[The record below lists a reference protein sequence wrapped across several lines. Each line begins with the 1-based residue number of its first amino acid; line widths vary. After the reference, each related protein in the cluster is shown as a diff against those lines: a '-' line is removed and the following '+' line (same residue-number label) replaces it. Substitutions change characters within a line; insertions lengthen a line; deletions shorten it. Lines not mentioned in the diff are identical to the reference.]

1 MTGTPGAGTAQQP
14 QRVPPEVW
22 VLVAASFVIAL
33 GYGVVAPALPAFAR
47 TFDVGIGAAS
57 AVVSAFAIMRLAFAP
72 ATGPLVRAFGER
84 WIYMTGLLIV
94 AASTLAV
101 AFAQSYWQLMLF
113 RGLGGVGSVMFTV
126 SAMGLM
132 IRIAPAAIRGRV
144 SGVYSSSFVLGGI
157 CGPLLGGALVGFGLR
172 VPFVVYAIALVIATA
187 VVGIALRGS
196 TLAGREEESSGPGT
210 TVREALA
217 DSAYRAALFTA
228 VVFGWVYSMRVSL
241 LPLFFAA
248 VLDQPAAIAGY
259 ALAAYAAGDVLAMAP
274 AGRASDRYG
283 RRPFIVTGM
292 LVIAAGTVALGF
304 THSVLV
310 AFLVTVVA
318 GIGTGLVAPTIQ
330 ATLADVLHGK
340 GRSGGA
346 LSAYQMAQDAGTISG
361 PLLAGAIAQL
371 FGFTWAFAITAGLCV
386 LAAIVWT
393 LARETR
399 QEAPSASSTGV

>member
-1 MTGTPGAGTAQQP
+1 MTERPAAGSAQTT

-72 ATGPLVRAFGER
+72 ATGPLVKAFGER
-84 WIYMTGLLIV
+84 WIYMAGLLIV

-101 AFAQSYWQLMLF
+101 AFAQSYWQLMLL

-132 IRIAPAAIRGRV
+132 IRIAPAEIRGRV

-172 VPFVVYAIALVIATA
+172 VPFVVYAIALVVATL
-187 VVGIALRGS
+187 VVGVALRGS
-196 TLAGREEESSGPGT
+196 DLAGRAEASSEPGT

-217 DSAYRAALFTA
+217 DSAYRAALFTS

-259 ALAAYAAGDVLAMAP
+259 ALAAYAAGDVLAMFP

-292 LVIAAGTVALGF
+292 LVIAVGTIALGF
-304 THSVLV
+304 TDSVLV

-318 GIGTGLVAPTIQ
+318 GVGTGLVAPTMQ
-330 ATLADVLHGK
+330 ASLADVLQGK

-361 PLLAGAIAQL
+361 PLLAGAIAQYL
-371 FGFTWAFAITAGLCV
+371 GFTWAFAVTAALCV
-386 LAAIVWT
+386 VAAIAWM

-399 QEAPSASSTGV
+399 TVVPVA

>member
-1 MTGTPGAGTAQQP
+1 MNSAASAPAP

-72 ATGPLVRAFGER
+72 ATGPLVKAFGER

-132 IRIAPAAIRGRV
+132 IRIAPAEIRGRV

-157 CGPLLGGALVGFGLR
+157 CGPLLGGALVGFGLQ
-172 VPFVVYAIALVIATA
+172 VPFIVYAIALVVATF

-196 TLAGREEESSGPGT
+196 TLAGRQEASSQPGA

-217 DSAYRAALFTA
+217 DSAYLAALFTS

-259 ALAAYAAGDVLAMAP
+259 ALAAYAAGDVLAMFP

-283 RRPFIVTGM
+283 RRPFIVVGM
-292 LVIAAGTVALGF
+292 LVIAAGTLALGF
-304 THSVLV
+304 TDSVLV

-318 GIGTGLVAPTIQ
+318 GIGTGLVAPTMQ
-330 ATLADVLHGK
+330 ASLADVLQGK

-361 PLLAGAIAQL
+361 PLLAGAIAQY
-371 FGFTWAFAITAGLCV
+371 FGFTWAFAITAALCV
-386 LAAIVWT
+386 LAAIAWM

-399 QEAPSASSTGV
+399 VPATV

>member
-1 MTGTPGAGTAQQP
+1 MNSAASAPAP

-72 ATGPLVRAFGER
+72 ATGPLVKAFGER

-132 IRIAPAAIRGRV
+132 IRIAPAEIRGRV

-172 VPFVVYAIALVIATA
+172 VPFVVYAIALVVATL

-196 TLAGREEESSGPGT
+196 TLAGRAEASSEPGT

-217 DSAYRAALFTA
+217 DSAYRAALFTS

-259 ALAAYAAGDVLAMAP
+259 ALAAYAAGDVLAMFP

-283 RRPFIVTGM
+283 RRPFIVVGM
-292 LVIAAGTVALGF
+292 LVIAAGTLALGF
-304 THSVLV
+304 TDSVLV

-318 GIGTGLVAPTIQ
+318 GIGTGLVAPTMQ
-330 ATLADVLHGK
+330 ASLADVLQGK

-361 PLLAGAIAQL
+361 PLLAGAIAQYL
-371 FGFTWAFAITAGLCV
+371 GFTWAFAITAALCV
-386 LAAIVWT
+386 VAAFVWM

-399 QEAPSASSTGV
+399 VAATV

>member
-1 MTGTPGAGTAQQP
+1 MTSAAPSTPA
-14 QRVPPEVW
+14 RVPAEVW

-33 GYGVVAPALPAFAR
+33 GYGVVAPALPAFAL
-47 TFDVGIGAAS
+47 TFNVGVTAAS

-72 ATGPLVRAFGER
+72 ATGPLVKAFGER
-84 WIYMTGLLIV
+84 WIYMAGLLIV

-101 AFAQSYWQLMLF
+101 AFAQTYWQLIVL

-132 IRIAPAAIRGRV
+132 IRIAPPDIRGRV

-157 CGPLLGGALVGFGLR
+157 CGPLLGGALVGFGLK
-172 VPFVVYAIALVIATA
+172 VPFIVYSAALVIATL

-196 TLAGREEESSGPGT
+196 SLAGRVEESGEPGT

-259 ALAAYAAGDVLAMAP
+259 ALAAYAAGDVLAMFP

-283 RRPFIVTGM
+283 RRPFIVTGL
-292 LVIAAGTVALGF
+292 LVIAVGTVALGL
-304 THSVLV
+304 TDSVLI

-318 GIGTGLVAPTIQ
+318 GIGTGLVAPTLQ
-330 ATLADVLHGK
+330 ATLADVVQGK

-346 LSAYQMAQDAGTISG
+346 LSAYQMAQDAGTITG
-361 PLLAGAIAQL
+361 PLLAGAIAQYL
-371 FGFTWAFAITAGLCV
+371 GFFWAFAVTGALCV
-386 LAAIVWT
+386 VAAIAWMM
-393 LARETR
+393 ARETR
-399 QEAPSASSTGV
+399 VPATV

>member
-1 MTGTPGAGTAQQP
+1 M
-14 QRVPPEVW
+14 
-22 VLVAASFVIAL
+22 AASFVIAL

-72 ATGPLVRAFGER
+72 ATGPLVKAFGER

-132 IRIAPAAIRGRV
+132 IRIAPAEIRGRV

-172 VPFVVYAIALVIATA
+172 VPFVVYAIALVVATL

-196 TLAGREEESSGPGT
+196 TLAGREEASSEPGT
-210 TVREALA
+210 TVREAFA
-217 DSAYRAALFTA
+217 DSAYRAALFTS

-259 ALAAYAAGDVLAMAP
+259 ALAAYAAGDVLAMFP

-292 LVIAAGTVALGF
+292 LVIAVGTVALGF
-304 THSVLV
+304 TDSVLV

-318 GIGTGLVAPTIQ
+318 GIGTGLVAPTMQ
-330 ATLADVLHGK
+330 ASLADVLQGK

-361 PLLAGAIAQL
+361 PLLAGAIAQYL
-371 FGFTWAFAITAGLCV
+371 GFTWAFAITAALCV
-386 LAAIVWT
+386 LAAIAWM

-399 QEAPSASSTGV
+399 VPATV

>member
-1 MTGTPGAGTAQQP
+1 MNSAASAPAP

-84 WIYMTGLLIV
+84 WIYMAGLLIV

-132 IRIAPAAIRGRV
+132 IRIAPAEIRGRV

-157 CGPLLGGALVGFGLR
+157 CGPLLGGALVGFGLQ
-172 VPFVVYAIALVIATA
+172 VPFIVYAAALVVATL

-196 TLAGREEESSGPGT
+196 ALAGREEASSEPGT

-217 DSAYRAALFTA
+217 DSAYRAALFTS

-259 ALAAYAAGDVLAMAP
+259 ALAAYAAGDVLAMFP

-283 RRPFIVTGM
+283 RRPFIVIGM
-292 LVIAAGTVALGF
+292 LVIAAGTLALGL
-304 THSVLV
+304 TDSVLV

-318 GIGTGLVAPTIQ
+318 GIGTGLVAPTMQ
-330 ATLADVLHGK
+330 ASLADVLQGK

-361 PLLAGAIAQL
+361 PLLAGAIAQFL
-371 FGFTWAFAITAGLCV
+371 GFSWAFTITAALCV
-386 LAAIVWT
+386 VAAFVWM

-399 QEAPSASSTGV
+399 VTATV

>member
-1 MTGTPGAGTAQQP
+1 M
-14 QRVPPEVW
+14 
-22 VLVAASFVIAL
+22 AASFVIAL

-101 AFAQSYWQLMLF
+101 AFAQTYWQLLLF

-132 IRIAPAAIRGRV
+132 IRIAPAEIRGRV

-172 VPFVVYAIALVIATA
+172 VPFVVYAIALVVATL

-196 TLAGREEESSGPGT
+196 TLAGRAEESSEPGT

-217 DSAYRAALFTA
+217 DSAYRAALFTS

-259 ALAAYAAGDVLAMAP
+259 ALAAYAAGDVLAMFP

-283 RRPFIVTGM
+283 RRPFIVVGM
-292 LVIAAGTVALGF
+292 LVIAAGTLALGF
-304 THSVLV
+304 TDSVLA

-318 GIGTGLVAPTIQ
+318 GIGTGLVAPTMQ
-330 ATLADVLHGK
+330 ASLADVLQGK

-361 PLLAGAIAQL
+361 PLLAGAIAQYL
-371 FGFTWAFAITAGLCV
+371 GFTWAFAVTAALCV
-386 LAAIVWT
+386 LAAIAWMM
-393 LARETR
+393 ARETR
-399 QEAPSASSTGV
+399 VAATV

>member
-1 MTGTPGAGTAQQP
+1 M
-14 QRVPPEVW
+14 
-22 VLVAASFVIAL
+22 AASFVIAL

-72 ATGPLVRAFGER
+72 ATGPLVKAFGER
-84 WIYMTGLLIV
+84 WIYMAGLLIV

-132 IRIAPAAIRGRV
+132 IRIAPAEIRGRV

-172 VPFVVYAIALVIATA
+172 VPFVVYAIALVVATL
-187 VVGIALRGS
+187 VVGVALRGS
-196 TLAGREEESSGPGT
+196 TLAGPAEASSQPGT

-217 DSAYRAALFTA
+217 DSAYRAALFTS

-259 ALAAYAAGDVLAMAP
+259 ALAAYAAGDVLAMFP

-283 RRPFIVTGM
+283 RKPFIITGM
-292 LVIAAGTVALGF
+292 LVIAAGTLALGF
-304 THSVLV
+304 TDSVLV

-318 GIGTGLVAPTIQ
+318 GIGTGLVAPTMQ
-330 ATLADVLHGK
+330 ATVADVLQGK

-361 PLLAGAIAQL
+361 PLLAGAIAQYL
-371 FGFTWAFAITAGLCV
+371 GFTWAFAITAALCV
-386 LAAIVWT
+386 AAAGAWL

-399 QEAPSASSTGV
+399 TAVVS

>member
-1 MTGTPGAGTAQQP
+1 MNSAASAPAP

-72 ATGPLVRAFGER
+72 ATGPLVKAFGER

-132 IRIAPAAIRGRV
+132 IRIAPAEIRGRV

-172 VPFVVYAIALVIATA
+172 VPFVVYAVALVIATL
-187 VVGIALRGS
+187 VVGVALRGS
-196 TLAGREEESSGPGT
+196 TLAGREEASSEQGT

-217 DSAYRAALFTA
+217 DSAYRAALFTS

-259 ALAAYAAGDVLAMAP
+259 ALAAYAAGDVLAMFP

-283 RRPFIVTGM
+283 RRPFIVVGM
-292 LVIAAGTVALGF
+292 LVIAVGTVALGF
-304 THSVLV
+304 TDSVLI

-318 GIGTGLVAPTIQ
+318 GIGTGLVAPTMQ
-330 ATLADVLHGK
+330 ASLADVLQGK

-361 PLLAGAIAQL
+361 PLLAGAIAQY
-371 FGFTWAFAITAGLCV
+371 FGFTWAFTITAGLCV
-386 LAAIVWT
+386 LAAIAWT

-399 QEAPSASSTGV
+399 VHAPA

>member
-1 MTGTPGAGTAQQP
+1 MPESPAAGSPQTT
-14 QRVPPEVW
+14 QRVPGEVW

-72 ATGPLVRAFGER
+72 ATGPLVKAFGER
-84 WIYMTGLLIV
+84 WIYMVGLLVV

-101 AFAQSYWQLMLF
+101 AFAQTYWQLMLF

-132 IRIAPAAIRGRV
+132 IRIAPPDIRGRV

-187 VVGIALRGS
+187 VVGFALRGS
-196 TLAGREEESSGPGT
+196 VLAGRAEESSEPGT

-217 DSAYRAALFTA
+217 DSAYRAALFA
-228 VVFGWVYSMRVSL
+228 SVVFGWVYSMRVSL

-259 ALAAYAAGDVLAMAP
+259 ALAAYAAGDVLAMFP

-283 RRPFIVTGM
+283 RKPFIITGL
-292 LVIAAGTVALGF
+292 LVIAVGTVALGY
-304 THSVLV
+304 TDSVLM
-310 AFLVTVVA
+310 AFAVTVVA
-318 GIGTGLVAPTIQ
+318 GIGTGLVAPTMQ
-330 ATLADVLHGK
+330 ATLADVLQGK

-361 PLLAGAIAQL
+361 PLLAGAIAQY
-371 FGFTWAFAITAGLCV
+371 FGFTWAFIVTGALCV
-386 LAAIVWT
+386 LAAIGWM

-399 QEAPSASSTGV
+399 VAARV

>member
-1 MTGTPGAGTAQQP
+1 M
-14 QRVPPEVW
+14 
-22 VLVAASFVIAL
+22 AASFVIAL

-72 ATGPLVRAFGER
+72 ATGPLVKAFGER
-84 WIYMTGLLIV
+84 WIYMAGLLIV

-132 IRIAPAAIRGRV
+132 IRIAPAEIRGRV

-172 VPFVVYAIALVIATA
+172 VPFVVYAIALVVATL
-187 VVGIALRGS
+187 VVGVALRGS
-196 TLAGREEESSGPGT
+196 TLAGPAEASSQPGT

-217 DSAYRAALFTA
+217 DSAYRAALFTS

-259 ALAAYAAGDVLAMAP
+259 ALAAYAAGDVLAMFP

-283 RRPFIVTGM
+283 RKPFIITGM
-292 LVIAAGTVALGF
+292 LVIAAGTLALGF
-304 THSVLV
+304 TDSVLV

-318 GIGTGLVAPTIQ
+318 GIGTGLVAPTMQ
-330 ATLADVLHGK
+330 ATVADVLQGK

-361 PLLAGAIAQL
+361 PLLAGAIAQYL
-371 FGFTWAFAITAGLCV
+371 GFTWAFAITAALCV
-386 LAAIVWT
+386 AAAGAWL

-399 QEAPSASSTGV
+399 VAATV